1 MDMVTF
7 FSLLG
12 GLGLFLLGMKDM
24 SEGLE
29 KERNLRILHEKSIYR
44 NGGRYFIYSGSSV
57 IKRYDGY
64 GSQLCKFRSYDSFAG
79 DWSNLR
85 SQYRYYSNRSV
96 DRI

>member
-12 GLGLFLLGMKDM
+12 GLGLFLLGMKD
-24 SEGLE
+24 
-29 KERNLRILHEKSIYR
+29 ILHEKPIYR
-44 NGGRYFIYSGSSV
+44 NDGRYFIYSGSSV

-79 DWSNLR
+79 DGSNLR

>member
-29 KERNLRILHEKSIYR
+29 KQPEPE
-44 NGGRYFIYSGSSV
+44 
-57 IKRYDGY
+57 
-64 GSQLCKFRSYDSFAG
+64 
-79 DWSNLR
+79 
-85 SQYRYYSNRSV
+85 
-96 DRI
+96 